1 MAAVTQSRALAGC
14 RMSMQAKQTVKVTNG
29 AKYFMKRRDSYMVE
43 VNVGDTET
51 EDQAVRRYM
60 RAVVQSGV
68 INKLRSRRTKE
79 TKIETYKRKL
89 AERAQARKLGI
100 EEPTWDEFYGPAILE
115 EAKPFDEFF
124 VHTTDMEMDVYQ
136 ELPLLDGGYY
146 NQLDGQL
153 YDLSNYNDK
162 NFQAGY
168 INNGS
173 QDQGGYINQQQ
184 QGGYINQQQGGTFS
198 YTSDQLQQQPQ
209 QQQ

>member
-14 RMSMQAKQTVKVTNG
+14 RMTMQAKQTVRVTNG
-29 AKYFMKRRDSYMVE
+29 AKYFMRRRDSYMVE

-68 INKLRSRRTKE
+68 INKLRARRTKE

-89 AERAQARKLGI
+89 AERAQVRKLGI
-100 EEPTWDEFYGPAILE
+100 EEPTWDDFYGPATVE

-124 VHTTDMEMDVYQ
+124 SHTTDMEADMYQ
-136 ELPLLDGGYY
+136 DLPLIDSSYY
-146 NQLDGQL
+146 GQALEGQL
-153 YDLSNYNDK
+153 YDLSN
-162 NFQAGY
+162 FSGQSFTPGY
-168 INNGS
+168 INNAG

-184 QGGYINQQQGGTFS
+184 QGGYMSPPAQQGTFT
-198 YTSDQLQQQPQ
+198 YTADQLQQQQ
-209 QQQ
+209 Q